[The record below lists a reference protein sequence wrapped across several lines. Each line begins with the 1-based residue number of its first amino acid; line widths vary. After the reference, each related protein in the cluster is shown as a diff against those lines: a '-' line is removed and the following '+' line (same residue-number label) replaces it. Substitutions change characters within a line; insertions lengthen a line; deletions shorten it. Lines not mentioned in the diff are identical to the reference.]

1 MTISG
6 ASTGAVGCLPR
17 AVTPSAE
24 HHCEEAA
31 SQALHR
37 GVLCLHVSSGLTAV
51 RGCRTAGAGLKPL
64 V

>member
-1 MTISG
+1 MG
-6 ASTGAVGCLPR
+6 QGQPLVFPHVQAVAFPGRAS
-17 AVTPSAE
+17 

-31 SQALHR
+31 AQALHG
-37 GVLCLHVSSGLTAV
+37 GVLCLHVSSGVTAV